1 MWSYSLTG
9 LARQSGTQVRYVDDD
24 RVFVAPAITW
34 RPDADTA
41 VTIQGFYQR
50 DRTKG
55 NQFLPYAATV
65 EETPFGRISTRRFT
79 GEPGFDRFNRDQ
91 YGIGYTAERRINETF
106 SVRQR
111 LRYQQTELDW
121 RQVFGVGLGADQ
133 RSLDRSASV
142 DNRNL
147 QSFQVDTTGIARFV
161 TGPLNHTVL
170 AGIDYSFI
178 RTTSVQVFG
187 SATPLDLFSP
197 VYSGVAGPLPQPF
210 LNNRQTVDQFGI
222 YLQDQILLGERLVLT
237 AGARGDFL
245 DSRVDSRGSGNRQ
258 QQSDSVPTWRI
269 GLAYLAPTASHPM
282 RATRPPSCR
291 PSGSIAAARP
301 SSPDRRPV
309 RGRRQV
315 PAARLQQLHAGR
327 RIPDHAAECA
337 DGGSNQSAVPG
348 ADRRG
353 PRARTRTGGRGQ
365 PAPG

>member
-65 EETPFGRISTRRFT
+65 EETPFGRRTRRSLVS
-79 GEPGFDRFNRDQ
+79 PVS
-91 YGIGYTAERRINETF
+91 TASTATSLESATPRSAGSTKP
-106 SVRQR
+106 SASAGGS
-111 LRYQQTELDW
+111 LQQTELDW

-133 RSLDRSASV
+133 RSLDRSAFV

-197 VYSGVAGPLPQPF
+197 VSAASPARCRSPF
-210 LNNRQTVDQFGI
+210 
-222 YLQDQILLGERLVLT
+222 
-237 AGARGDFL
+237 
-245 DSRVDSRGSGNRQ
+245 
-258 QQSDSVPTWRI
+258 
-269 GLAYLAPTASHPM
+269 
-282 RATRPPSCR
+282 
-291 PSGSIAAARP
+291 
-301 SSPDRRPV
+301 
-309 RGRRQV
+309 
-315 PAARLQQLHAGR
+315 
-327 RIPDHAAECA
+327 
-337 DGGSNQSAVPG
+337 
-348 ADRRG
+348 
-353 PRARTRTGGRGQ
+353 
-365 PAPG
+365 

>member
-1 MWSYSLTG
+1 
-9 LARQSGTQVRYVDDD
+9 
-24 RVFVAPAITW
+24 
-34 RPDADTA
+34 

-79 GEPGFDRFNRDQ
+79 GEPGFDRFNRNQ

-133 RSLDRSASV
+133 RSLDRSAFV

-222 YLQDQILLGERLVLT
+222 YFQDQIRLGERLVLT

-245 DSRVDSRGSGNRQ
+245 DSGVDSRGSGNRQ

-269 GLAYLAPTASHPM
+269 GLAYLAPIGITPYASYSTSFLPTIGVDRSGQAFIPGPPTSTRSASSTSRPASTASS
-282 RATRPPSCR
+282 RPPRSR
-291 PSGSIAAARP
+291 SRSRM
-301 SSPDRRPV
+301 R
-309 RGRRQV
+309 
-315 PAARLQQLHAGR
+315 
-327 RIPDHAAECA
+327 
-337 DGGSNQSAVPG
+337 
-348 ADRRG
+348 
-353 PRARTRTGGRGQ
+353 
-365 PAPG
+365 